1 MRFELIFKNKT
12 TKMYGYGLSVFGLL
26 ALFAL
31 IYLVVV
37 VYSKYIFVPHM
48 HKLLANRAKQLPAQI
63 DTAGRTA
70 IFYGMCR
77 DAMPNLG
84 KSKKNIISLSRFF
97 DDCRFVI
104 LENGSTDGTRE
115 FLEEW
120 KKENKHVTIVD
131 GDGEEAQRAI
141 NLFAKAVPKSDRW
154 KGPKRIARYASL
166 RNQLHA
172 AVKDMVLSGKFE
184 PSHCVC
190 LDLDQNVSLDEKGFY
205 DSLQKMAED
214 ISVVAIS
221 AYGKTVQPWSL
232 PLTSYL
238 YDSYAFL
245 DKWLIE
251 KNADRRDHIKG
262 KHIWRE
268 KIDVSGDKFHQVV
281 SNFGGMSIYRKTQEF
296 MNNFYAVENID
307 KEGRC
312 SCEHVGFNKRLQTGR
327 DDAKL
332 LIGFET
338 FFDKQ

>member
-1 MRFELIFKNKT
+1 MN
-12 TKMYGYGLSVFGLL
+12 GYSLSVFGLL

-31 IYLVVV
+31 IYLFVV
-37 VYSKYIFVPHM
+37 VYSKFIFVPNM
-48 HKLLANRAKQLPAQI
+48 HKRLENRSKQLPEKI
-63 DTAGRTA
+63 DTVGRVA
-70 IFYGMCR
+70 ILYGMCR
-77 DAMPNLG
+77 NAMPNLK
-84 KSKKNIISLSRFF
+84 KSKTNIISLSRFF
-97 DDCRFVI
+97 DNCKFVI

-120 KKENKHVTIVD
+120 RKADDRVKIID
-131 GDGEEAQRAI
+131 GDGEAAQHVI
-141 NLFAKAVPKSDRW
+141 NMFSNAVPNSDRW

-172 AVKDMVLSGKFE
+172 AVKNVVLSGE
-184 PSHCVC
+184 LDPSHFIC
-190 LDLDQNVSLDEKGFY
+190 LDLDQNVSVDEKGFY
-205 DSLQKMAED
+205 SAMQKMSTDA
-214 ISVVAIS
+214 SVVAIS

-245 DKWLIE
+245 DEWLVA
-251 KNADRRDHIKG
+251 NGADRRDQIKS

-307 KEGRC
+307 DKGRC
-312 SCEHVGFNKRLQTGR
+312 DCEHVGFNKRLQAGR

-338 FFDKQ
+338 FFDNQKKL